1 MLVGVLLTSFILNRW
16 YLHMVKSQKTQTDLI
31 LVSSHW
37 DSLSQS
43 NQCSCASSQIYFM
56 PIWANTLFLHKYEH
70 CIHTLLHLSFPHWT
84 TGYHTTSSNRQS
96 NSRWFPGNHVKSIR
110 KVGVLSGVKRFS
122 EMKTEKWPLGL
133 AKKGGARLWL
143 WQELW
148 LVNGGAHTWMK
159 WILERM
165 EESRC
170 RQLRETDS
178 AQKTHKEEDL
188 GCHRGHEG
196 DASKTREMRNSSYSK
211 KTERCRVRRRKSQE
225 LCPWQLRA
233 GSSGHIGEVWPTVS
247 VEMAH
252 PTQRAGKSDRKVGV
266 WTQTRGVIWHRL
278 PNGHFIF
285 LLVFN
290 CIYLCLTVLG
300 LHYCAGF
307 SPVQRVRA
315 TPQLQRAGFSLWRLL
330 VLWSTGSRAHRLQ
343 QFWHTGSVVVFPG
356 SMAQALWL
364 RCTGWVSPWHVGSSR
379 TRDQT
384 HVTCIG
390 RQTLYHYTT
399 REAPKWSL

>member
-1 MLVGVLLTSFILNRW
+1 
-16 YLHMVKSQKTQTDLI
+16 
-31 LVSSHW
+31 
-37 DSLSQS
+37 
-43 NQCSCASSQIYFM
+43 
-56 PIWANTLFLHKYEH
+56 
-70 CIHTLLHLSFPHWT
+70 
-84 TGYHTTSSNRQS
+84 
-96 NSRWFPGNHVKSIR
+96 
-110 KVGVLSGVKRFS
+110 
-122 EMKTEKWPLGL
+122 
-133 AKKGGARLWL
+133 
-143 WQELW
+143 
-148 LVNGGAHTWMK
+148 MK
-159 WILERM
+159 WIPERK

-178 AQKTHKEEDL
+178 AQPTPKEEDQ
-188 GCHRGHEG
+188 GCHRGHER

-211 KTERCRVRRRKSQE
+211 KTERCRVRRRKLQE

-233 GSSGHIGEVWPTVS
+233 GNSGHTGEVWPTVS

-315 TPQLQRAGFSLWRLL
+315 TPQLQRAGFSLWWLL

-356 SMAQALWL
+356 SRAQALRLW
-364 RCTGWVSPWHVGSSR
+364 CTGWVSPWHVGSSR